1 MGMSIK
7 SVPFFTGSLTI
18 VPHTA
23 NGPAADL
30 LGLPVTLEQFAK
42 TGRVG
47 NLDPAIRLDQIED
60 GPRAGEYIASYGTPG
75 TDTYTFME
83 GPPR

>member
-7 SVPFFTGSLTI
+7 SVPFFDDQIQI

-23 NGPAADL
+23 NGAAADF
-30 LGLPVTLEQFAK
+30 LGLPVTLKRFVR

-47 NLDPAIRLDQIED
+47 NLDPSIRLEFIQD

-83 GPPR
+83 GPAA